1 MALAIGTPVK
11 ILDNK
16 TAEDGSYTTLT
27 DCTTIDMDAATSLDL
42 EVLLTYG
49 SSGTVAG
56 ILKVFASYDDS
67 HYDTDPVEQYDL
79 PITANTAK
87 SQTFSISSRARYLKC
102 QIVNNDSGANKDM
115 TACYIY
121 AHKQTAS

>member
-1 MALAIGTPVK
+1 MAISIGTPTK

-16 TAEDGSYTTLT
+16 TAEDGAATALA
-27 DCTTIDMDAATSLDL
+27 DCTAIDMDAAVSLDL

-56 ILKVFASYDDS
+56 ILKVFASYDGTNYDS
-67 HYDTDPVEQYDL
+67 DPVEQFDL
-79 PITANTAK
+79 PFLANTAK
-87 SQTFSISSRARYLKC
+87 SGTFSVSSRARYLKA

-121 AHKQTAS
+121 AHKQTIS